1 MREKNE
7 EYLIREKPLNAIL
20 RFSIP
25 MMIGNLFQQ
34 FYTMADSVI
43 VGRFVGEEALAAVGS
58 SYALTSVFIA
68 IAVGGGSGASVI
80 TSRLFGEGKH
90 ESMKESIST
99 NLISFLALSIL
110 LGIAGFIFSD
120 NIMKALNTPENIM
133 TDAVTYLRIYFLGL
147 PFLFMYNILSSVFNS
162 LGNSKTPLFLL
173 IFSSVLN
180 IVLDI
185 IAVTS
190 LSMGVAGAAWATLIS
205 QALSA
210 VISFVIL
217 LRTLTSFKTAKH
229 VLYSSR
235 MLRETGRIALPSII
249 QQATIN
255 LGMMLVQSVVNGYGS
270 GVLAGYSASIRIDT
284 IATVPLSTIGN
295 AMSPYTAQNIG
306 ARKRQRI
313 RMGLKSAFLLIAI
326 FSVNTC
332 LILQLFNG
340 KIMSLFLGEEG
351 TEIAYE
357 TGRSYLSYLGW
368 FYGILG
374 FAMITGGVLK
384 GMGKMT
390 AFTVASIANLSF
402 RLIGAITLSPVFGVS
417 VIWHIVP
424 IGWSIYFLI
433 CLLAYEREKKRLG
446 L

>member
-190 LSMGVAGAAWATLIS
+190 LSMGVSGAAWATLIS

-235 MLRETGRIALPSII
+235 TLRETGRIALPSII
-249 QQATIN
+249 QQATVN
-255 LGMMLVQSVVNGYGS
+255 DLQDKPEGLDMSV
-270 GVLAGYSASIRIDT
+270 
-284 IATVPLSTIGN
+284 LSTDSVSGLPM
-295 AMSPYTAQNIG
+295 APHPYG
-306 ARKRQRI
+306 
-313 RMGLKSAFLLIAI
+313 
-326 FSVNTC
+326 
-332 LILQLFNG
+332 
-340 KIMSLFLGEEG
+340 
-351 TEIAYE
+351 
-357 TGRSYLSYLGW
+357 
-368 FYGILG
+368 
-374 FAMITGGVLK
+374 
-384 GMGKMT
+384 
-390 AFTVASIANLSF
+390 
-402 RLIGAITLSPVFGVS
+402 
-417 VIWHIVP
+417 
-424 IGWSIYFLI
+424 
-433 CLLAYEREKKRLG
+433 
-446 L
+446 

>member
-185 IAVTS
+185 IAVTN
-190 LSMGVAGAAWATLIS
+190 LSMGVAGAA
-205 QALSA
+205 
-210 VISFVIL
+210 
-217 LRTLTSFKTAKH
+217 
-229 VLYSSR
+229 
-235 MLRETGRIALPSII
+235 
-249 QQATIN
+249 
-255 LGMMLVQSVVNGYGS
+255 
-270 GVLAGYSASIRIDT
+270 
-284 IATVPLSTIGN
+284 
-295 AMSPYTAQNIG
+295 
-306 ARKRQRI
+306 
-313 RMGLKSAFLLIAI
+313 
-326 FSVNTC
+326 
-332 LILQLFNG
+332 
-340 KIMSLFLGEEG
+340 
-351 TEIAYE
+351 
-357 TGRSYLSYLGW
+357 
-368 FYGILG
+368 
-374 FAMITGGVLK
+374 
-384 GMGKMT
+384 
-390 AFTVASIANLSF
+390 
-402 RLIGAITLSPVFGVS
+402 
-417 VIWHIVP
+417 
-424 IGWSIYFLI
+424 
-433 CLLAYEREKKRLG
+433 
-446 L
+446 